1 MPRHAL
7 AATVA
12 KKPEEIAAPPPAP
25 PATESSKGAE
35 KAEKKPKEAAKE
47 LEAESSEMKPEKDTT
62 TPAPVAPLPST
73 PPQARP
79 TVAIGGFAFVPV
91 GSLAT
96 DQPPGGVGSRGL
108 LRKRIRAGQVK
119 WGELEVAASS
129 CGLIGRGRAW
139 KRDSPEASPRRVGT
153 TRVPKLSP
161 EVSSQRTGRTK
172 VPSVNL
178 EVSHHRAVAAVRLL
192 RIEKGKAF
200 VGILLHQFHFVQE
213 GLHLVGYHYEMAL
226 LRSEEKI
233 SLGAAE

>member
-1 MPRHAL
+1 MAAGDGGDPQRGMEGRAL
-7 AATVA
+7 ALSQFRVR
-12 KKPEEIAAPPPAP
+12 
-25 PATESSKGAE
+25 
-35 KAEKKPKEAAKE
+35 
-47 LEAESSEMKPEKDTT
+47 
-62 TPAPVAPLPST
+62 V
-73 PPQARP
+73 
-79 TVAIGGFAFVPV
+79 V
-91 GSLAT
+91 GSPFLLSVDSGAAR
-96 DQPPGGVGSRGL
+96 GSSGASGRG
-108 LRKRIRAGQVK
+108 RVARITTEAYPSRA
-119 WGELEVAASS
+119 
-129 CGLIGRGRAW
+129 GRGRAW
-139 KRDSPEASPRRVGT
+139 KRDSPEASSRRAGT